1 MPQAKFLQ
9 KNSIFLGEYWVEIF
23 RPGEGG
29 IKLSAK
35 PCPSQNP
42 SPEKNTPPFGTAE
55 LGMGIALMVLFML
68 GEEAK
73 YVFEDQNLRCLFCI
87 CGVLERRAAA
97 HSIFQILSTK
107 IVTSCNFRLV
117 S

>member
-9 KNSIFLGEYWVEIF
+9 TNSIFLGEYWVEIC
-23 RPGEGG
+23 RPGEGLNQ
-29 IKLSAK
+29 IKCKTLSF
-35 PCPSQNP
+35 
-42 SPEKNTPPFGTAE
+42 PEPIPRKNTPPFGTAE
-55 LGMGIALMVLFML
+55 LGMGIALMVLFKL

-73 YVFEDQNLRCLFCI
+73 YVFEDQNLRYLFCI